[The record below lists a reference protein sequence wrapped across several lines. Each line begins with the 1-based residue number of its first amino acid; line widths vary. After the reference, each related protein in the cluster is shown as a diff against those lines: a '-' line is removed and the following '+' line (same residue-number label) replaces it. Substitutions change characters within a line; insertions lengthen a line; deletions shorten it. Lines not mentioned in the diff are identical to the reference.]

1 MISGLPF
8 LFLILAAPSFT
19 QEHGNSAAETQRGYQ
34 PLRAALHVHSQFS
47 DGDYDL
53 SELASLAHQRRI
65 DVLGISDSFLTK
77 VRYGIDP
84 LKKLLSLTRSRP
96 AVLDQGVAN
105 YLAGVAEAQTQF
117 KDVLLLPGLEVAPY
131 YYWQGQPGSNLRLY
145 DFDRHLV
152 LFGLPD
158 ARVIAN
164 LPVIENGTWANT
176 THDWMSLSGPVL
188 TLVAGIILILLGR
201 RPLQL
206 LGGLVVLAGA
216 GWIYDAYPFA
226 RQADPYSGKHDWQAY
241 QRVIDYT
248 TTHGGLAFWSYPEAR
263 YPDVHLSG
271 ATMVSRPQPESLA
284 LTRDYRGFEGIY
296 GENRKITNP
305 GNLWDQVLMDYIHGG
320 RKVWPS
326 VITGIDFHSLDGRG
340 GWHELDRGI
349 TILWTRSKDMDSVL
363 DALGHGRGYASF
375 QRYPDRR
382 LALDDFAL
390 RTSTESAIA
399 GETLTGCGNVT
410 FSASIHWSPTPDS
423 QTPAKIDL
431 VRDGELLDHR
441 EMNLPA
447 EILRT
452 DSLEN
457 GSHYYRLRVTDD
469 GSEILSN
476 PVFCQVDKR
485 PQ

>member
-1 MISGLPF
+1 MIPPLPI
-8 LFLILAAPSFT
+8 LFFVLSAPFFA
-19 QEHGNSAAETQRGYQ
+19 QDHVNSAAETQHGYK

-53 SELASLAHQRRI
+53 SELASLAEQRKI

-96 AVLDQGVAN
+96 AVLDQGIAN
-105 YLAGVAEAQTQF
+105 YLAAIAEAQKQF

-131 YYWQGQPGSNLRLY
+131 YYWQGQPGRNLRLY

-152 LFGLPD
+152 LFGLRD
-158 ARVIAN
+158 AHVIAN

-176 THDWMSLSGPVL
+176 THDWMLVAGPVL
-188 TLVAGIILILLGR
+188 TIVAGIIVILLGR

-206 LGGLVVLAGA
+206 LGGLIVLAGA
-216 GWIYDAYPFA
+216 AWIYDAYPFGK
-226 RQADPYSGKHDWQAY
+226 QLNPYSGKHDWQPY
-241 QRVIDYT
+241 QRLIDYT
-248 TTHGGLAFWSYPEAR
+248 ATHGGLAFWSYPEAR
-263 YPDVHLSG
+263 YPDIRVRG
-271 ATMVSRPQPESLA
+271 ATMVSHPQPESVA

-296 GENRKITNP
+296 GENRTITNP
-305 GNLWDQVLMDYIHGG
+305 ASLWDQVLMDYIRGG
-320 RKVWPS
+320 RKMWPS

-340 GWHELDRGI
+340 GWHDLDRGV
-349 TILWTRSKDMDSVL
+349 TILWTRSKEMDSVL

-375 QRYPDRR
+375 QRYPNRR
-382 LALDDFAL
+382 LDLEDFAL
-390 RTSTESAIA
+390 RSSTGSAIT
-399 GETLTGCGNVT
+399 GETVATDGNVT
-410 FSASIHWSPTPDS
+410 LSASIHWSPGQYS

-441 EMNLPA
+441 EITLPA
-447 EILRT
+447 QILRT
-452 DSLEN
+452 DSLAN
-457 GSHYYRLRVTDD
+457 GRHYYRLRVTDD

-476 PVFCQVDKR
+476 PIFCQVK
-485 PQ
+485 